1 MSDYIECSTDF
12 HLHGLYSGAVSK
24 EMIPKIIAKQAPLK
38 GLNLVGTGDIL
49 NDKWIKLVKEQLKK
63 TTGGLMEHENGTKFI
78 LQTEVE
84 DNNRIHHII
93 LFPEFSKVEELRE
106 KFKTKCK
113 NLDSDGRPKIWMNGE
128 EIAESC
134 KESDCLIGFS
144 HAFTPY
150 FGLYSKFNSYKDCY
164 GKYWKEISF
173 MELGLSADTNMA
185 DRISELH
192 NLTLTSNSDAHSPWP
207 NKMGREFNVFNIKE
221 ITFDEIKKALKREQ
235 GRKCVLNVGF
245 NPLEGKYHKTRCTG
259 CLKFFDPVE
268 AKNLNWRCPLCKK
281 SIKKGVDYR
290 IEELSDLP
298 FDKHPEHRPNYIH
311 TIPLSEIIS
320 LAMNIKNSWSIKVQA
335 VWKEFI
341 DKFGS
346 EIKIL
351 LDINYS
357 ELNNFNP
364 IIAKYIQYFRE
375 NKIKYIP
382 GGAGVYGKL
391 IKPGE

>member
-1 MSDYIECSTDF
+1 MSDYIGCSTDL

-144 HAFTPY
+144 
-150 FGLYSKFNSYKDCY
+150 
-164 GKYWKEISF
+164 
-173 MELGLSADTNMA
+173 
-185 DRISELH
+185 
-192 NLTLTSNSDAHSPWP
+192 
-207 NKMGREFNVFNIKE
+207 
-221 ITFDEIKKALKREQ
+221 
-235 GRKCVLNVGF
+235 
-245 NPLEGKYHKTRCTG
+245 
-259 CLKFFDPVE
+259 
-268 AKNLNWRCPLCKK
+268 
-281 SIKKGVDYR
+281 
-290 IEELSDLP
+290 
-298 FDKHPEHRPNYIH
+298 
-311 TIPLSEIIS
+311 
-320 LAMNIKNSWSIKVQA
+320 
-335 VWKEFI
+335 
-341 DKFGS
+341 
-346 EIKIL
+346 
-351 LDINYS
+351 
-357 ELNNFNP
+357 
-364 IIAKYIQYFRE
+364 
-375 NKIKYIP
+375 
-382 GGAGVYGKL
+382 
-391 IKPGE
+391 